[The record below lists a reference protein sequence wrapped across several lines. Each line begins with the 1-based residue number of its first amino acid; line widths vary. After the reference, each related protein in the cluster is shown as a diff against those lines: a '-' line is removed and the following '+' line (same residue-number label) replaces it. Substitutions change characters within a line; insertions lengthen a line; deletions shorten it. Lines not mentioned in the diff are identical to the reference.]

1 MNSLPNDISN
11 LIGNALHGDKSY
23 WKSKFQ
29 DVLHDIKNF
38 NADYIVSHYFNDDNI
53 RYKDIYIDI
62 MNFWFH
68 IGEHNKFKQY
78 LINKTLHV
86 LKSKNHHFYD
96 IIEYHLLYDLG
107 V

>member
-29 DVLHDIKNF
+29 DVLHDIKHF
-38 NADYIVSHYFNDDNI
+38 NADNLVTDYFNDHDF

-62 MNFWFH
+62 MNFWF
-68 IGEHNKFKQY
+68 GLEDNKFKQY
-78 LINKTLHV
+78 IVKNTLHV
-86 LKSKNHHFYD
+86 LKSNNHNFYN
-96 IIEYHLLYDLG
+96 IIEYHLLFDLG
-107 V
+107 